1 MISACKSKSD
11 NQSRRWLIFALAA
24 SLFLLSQFYRVS
36 NAVIAPMLIEDLNL
50 DTKAIGL
57 ISASFFYAF
66 ALTQIPISLLL
77 DKVGARSM
85 MTVLSSIGVLGAMI
99 FSWADSF
106 VVGVTGRVLLGVGMA
121 CNLMGSYKLLTLWF
135 SPRAF
140 ASVAGILV
148 AVGTFGNMVATTPL
162 VLLVEQMGWRS
173 SFQLIAMINLLLAI
187 SFYIIVRDRPRHR
200 DADSES
206 ADTVM
211 NIKQAFGNLKMLFKQ
226 KEYWIISFAT
236 FTRYG
241 IFAAFQALWAGP
253 YLMEVIGLTALATGN
268 LILLLNV
275 GMIVGSPCWG
285 ALSDRLF
292 KTRKWTIIAGTLGNA
307 VSIIVLAT
315 ISSQTPFAVMALL
328 FFCFGF
334 FNAAGLLMYPHIKEL
349 MPSEMSGA
357 AMTGINFFT
366 MFGPAVFL
374 QGLGALMQTLYPEAS
389 RGPDAFNAVFVV
401 CLTFLL
407 VMAVLYALTAE
418 KRVDG

>member
-1 MISACKSKSD
+1 MDLRLDKL
-11 NQSRRWLIFALAA
+11 SRRWLIFALAA

-36 NAVIAPMLIEDLNL
+36 NAVIAPMLISDLSL
-50 DTKAIGL
+50 DTRAIGL
-57 ISASFFYAF
+57 MSASFFYAF

-77 DKVGARSM
+77 DKLGPRSM
-85 MTVLSSIGVLGAMI
+85 MTFLSSIGVLGAVI
-99 FSWADSF
+99 FSLADTLAM
-106 VVGVTGRVLLGVGMA
+106 GVTGRVLLGIGMA

-148 AVGTFGNMVATTPL
+148 AVGTLGNMVATTPL
-162 VLLVEQMGWRS
+162 VLLVDQLGWRS
-173 SFQLIAMINLLLAI
+173 SFQLIAMINLLLTI
-187 SFYIIVRDRPRHR
+187 SFYIIVRDRPLDRN
-200 DADSES
+200 ADSTS
-206 ADTVM
+206 AVTTM
-211 NIKQAFGNLKMLFKQ
+211 NIAQAFGNLRMLFKQ

-236 FTRYG
+236 FARYG

-253 YLMEVIGLTALATGN
+253 YLMEVIGLSALATGN
-268 LILLLNV
+268 LILLLNA
-275 GMIVGSPCWG
+275 GLILGSPCWG

-292 KTRKWTIIAGTLGNA
+292 KTRKWVIVAGSLGIAI
-307 VSIIVLAT
+307 SIILLAT
-315 ISSQTPFAVMALL
+315 ISAQTPFAVLALI

-334 FNAAGLLMYPHIKEL
+334 FNAIGLLMYPHIKEL

-366 MFGPAVFL
+366 MIGPAVFL
-374 QGLGALMQTLYPEAS
+374 QGLGTLMQALYPEAS

-401 CLTFLL
+401 CLIFLL
-407 VMAVLYALTAE
+407 VLVVLYSLAAE